1 MFVWADWISI
11 PMTNSPRITNP
22 LDYVSYL
29 N

>member
-11 PMTNSPRITNP
+11 PMTNSPRIINS